1 MGQARSSHP
10 DSDLL
15 ERFMRNDTAPEERR
29 WVVRHLIAGCAE
41 CVAITGK
48 LWKLGESPASRLW
61 PRRATAADEVDEA
74 EEAGAPGAEVASE
87 RPAEWSWQSPAV
99 QEAATAAA
107 EMVDESAVAGYGR
120 IFERLSELGRRCDR
134 EHGDAPRRVAALL
147 ARSPGERL
155 ALVRQE
161 AGEETGPFAVTPAA
175 IPAGQGEPAGGGSVG
190 GDGLGGAALAG
201 TGEMS
206 HETEPQRRLLTPA
219 VCGLLL
225 AHSREAATAGA
236 GKALALA
243 ELALAVAERL
253 DIAVCG
259 AAVTQGLTVS
269 AWAHIGQA
277 RRLAGDLDGA
287 EWALAMAESLAG
299 GEDPLEAAELQLF
312 RVGLEADRGRLAEAE
327 DLLERAAETFSQS
340 TAPRRLGGTLALLGL
355 VRAER
360 GDAAGAMAHL
370 RSAVRL
376 LDLPAAGQ
384 QPADWRPA
392 VATLCRLAGLLAAS
406 FPPPAAASAS
416 SAGAGPAAGEEAA
429 DRRDAEAMQALERA
443 RVLVRGA
450 GDAAAEARICH
461 LRGEVESALG
471 RPEDAE
477 RSLRAAIAALAQ
489 QGLGKEALHA
499 QVELFQLLA
508 ATGRAAALESLA
520 RQRPPR
526 LAARDRSWS
535 WYAAR
540 LVFENHADGNSQ
552 NLPLLAA
559 VGRYLAPARRKT
571 PFPSCIGTA
580 DAGLGQVA

>member
-15 ERFMRNDTAPEERR
+15 ERFMRNDTEPEERR
-29 WVVRHLIAGCAE
+29 WVVRHLVAGCAE

-61 PRRATAADEVDEA
+61 PRRATAA
-74 EEAGAPGAEVASE
+74 EEAGAPGAGVASE
-87 RPAEWSWQSPAV
+87 RPAEWPWQSPAV
-99 QEAATAAA
+99 KDAATATAAA
-107 EMVDESAVAGYGR
+107 EMAYESAVAGYSR

-134 EHGDAPRRVAALL
+134 EHGEAPRRVAALL

-161 AGEETGPFAVTPAA
+161 AGEETGPFAVTRAA
-175 IPAGQGEPAGGGSVG
+175 IPADGEPAGVGVGSVG
-190 GDGLGGAALAG
+190 ADGLGGAALAG

-206 HETEPQRRLLTPA
+206 QETEPQRRLLTPA
-219 VCGLLL
+219 VCDLLL
-225 AHSREAATAGA
+225 AHSREAATAGT

-259 AAVTQGLTVS
+259 ATVTQGLTVS

-277 RRLAGDLDGA
+277 RRLGGDLDGA

-299 GEDPLEAAELQLF
+299 GDDPLEAAELQLF

-340 TAPRRLGGTLALLGL
+340 MAPRRLGGTLALLGL

-360 GDAAGAMAHL
+360 GDAAGAMVHL

-376 LDLPAAGQ
+376 LDLPPAGQ

-406 FPPPAAASAS
+406 FSPPAATATS
-416 SAGAGPAAGEEAA
+416 SAGADPVAGEEAA

-461 LRGEVESALG
+461 LWGEVEFALG
-471 RPEDAE
+471 RQEDAE

-489 QGLGKEALHA
+489 QGLGREALHA

-508 ATGRAAALESLA
+508 ATGRAAALDSLA

-526 LAARDRSWS
+526 LAGRDRSWS

-540 LVFENHADGNSQ
+540 LVFENHADGSAQ

-559 VGRYLAPARRKT
+559 VGRYLAPLRRKT
-571 PFPSCIGTA
+571 PFPPCIGTA